1 MEGYGPQVMGKIFF
15 GNHPGAVPFI
25 HGGWGKRDG
34 RILTPSGLSYLE
46 LCKVILSEVH
56 PYVVPGFKKTKDTKE
71 CGVQVN
77 FKVEKITQCSLGP
90 KTLYSQ
96 EKGTSSPRSPHC
108 PTSGVKAPFNTPVN
122 NVRFSRPLSIY
133 SPVFDRR
140 NFRKSVSCSEDS
152 GYEARDGSVELV
164 DGEKKVLA
172 TEKDPSANVGNPPH
186 QAFKGSNFQFLEQRY
201 GHFHC
206 RKCNIRWESAYVWC
220 ISGTSKVYYKQLC
233 RKCQLGINPYKVESI
248 IGQGC
253 LLTSWG
259 GDMKPRRINMARPH
273 RQDLCGRC
281 KGARL
286 SCDATYS
293 FKYIV

>member
-34 RILTPSGLSYLE
+34 RFLTPSGLSYLE

-56 PYVVPGFKKTKDTKE
+56 PYVGPGFKKTDTKE

-96 EKGTSSPRSPHC
+96 ERGASSPRSPDC
-108 PTSGVKAPFNTPVN
+108 PTPGGKAPFNTPVN

-140 NFRKSVSCSEDS
+140 NFRKSVSCSEDG

-164 DGEKKVLA
+164 DGEKKVLG
-172 TEKDPSANVGNPPH
+172 TEKDPSVNVGNPPH
-186 QAFKGSNFQFLEQRY
+186 QAFKGSNFQVSFTDTSLQDFWCRRMRVVFAVLHHCQCFL
-201 GHFHC
+201 
-206 RKCNIRWESAYVWC
+206 
-220 ISGTSKVYYKQLC
+220 
-233 RKCQLGINPYKVESI
+233 
-248 IGQGC
+248 
-253 LLTSWG
+253 
-259 GDMKPRRINMARPH
+259 
-273 RQDLCGRC
+273 
-281 KGARL
+281 
-286 SCDATYS
+286 
-293 FKYIV
+293 

>member
-1 MEGYGPQVMGKIFF
+1 MEGCGPSVTGKLFF
-15 GNHPGAVPFI
+15 GNSPGAVPFL

-34 RILTPSGLSYLE
+34 RLLTPSGLSYLE
-46 LCKVILSEVH
+46 LCKVLLSEVN
-56 PYVVPGFKKTKDTKE
+56 PNVVPWFRKTRETKE

-77 FKVEKITQCSLGP
+77 AKVEKITQCSLGP

-96 EKGTSSPRSPHC
+96 EKGTSSPKRLHC
-108 PTSGVKAPFNTPVN
+108 PTPGGKALFNTPVN
-122 NVRFSRPLSIY
+122 NVRFSRSLSIY

-140 NFRKSVSCSEDS
+140 SFLKSASCSEES
-152 GYEARDGSVELV
+152 GCEAQARSGEIVA
-164 DGEKKVLA
+164 GEKKALGS
-172 TEKDPSANVGNPPH
+172 EKDTSADVGNPPH
-186 QAFKGSNFQFLEQRY
+186 QEFKGSNFQFLEQRY

-233 RKCQLGINPYKVESI
+233 RKCQLGLNPYKVESI
-248 IGQGC
+248 LCQGC
-253 LLTSWG
+253 LPTPWCSER
-259 GDMKPRRINMARPH
+259 KPRHINMARPH